1 MINKRVLLLLYH
13 SSQCSL
19 YRDMYRIVNSV
30 QLYVSYREALYCSG
44 SNCYAS
50 SLPYQ
55 PYHHTHYFKRLH
67 GNLLLCLYVAVRRG
81 YHSEWTEAPR
91 STRGAPRFA
100 ITNQQLSFLVQCGF
114 TAPRMSQLL
123 CVSLR
128 TVKRRLR

>member
-19 YRDMYRIVNSV
+19 YRDIYRIVNFVS
-30 QLYVSYREALYCSG
+30 LYVSYREAVYRSG
-44 SNCYAS
+44 SNCYVS
-50 SLPYQ
+50 SLLYQ
-55 PYHHTHYFKRLH
+55 PYHHTNYFKWLV
-67 GNLLLCLYVAVRRG
+67 LCMFVAVRRG
-81 YHSEWTEAPR
+81 YHSEKTETPI
-91 STRGAPRFA
+91 STRGAPRVA